1 MAGHSSA
8 SEWSLGLPMGARSA
22 QVRSTIPS
30 TWSLPVLLV
39 VGGGMIARRTAA
51 GSLGGWETLRA
62 ACRPVVR
69 NAPET
74 ETGHTDP

>member
-1 MAGHSSA
+1 MP
-8 SEWSLGLPMGARSA
+8 SL
-22 QVRSTIPS
+22 QVKSTIPS

-39 VGGGMIARRTAA
+39 VRGGITARMTAA
-51 GSLGGWETLRA
+51 GSLGGWETWRA